1 MMIRGLLL
9 EYTGTLLVSAS
20 LIFMH
25 ANPIVVG
32 LAYTSALYIADGNSE
47 GFFTPLGLL
56 LNYLLGRLTWTNSLK
71 LLAVQILAVLSVV
84 LLQKHK
90 PLKVA

>member
-1 MMIRGLLL
+1 MIRGFLL
-9 EYTGTLLVSAS
+9 EYVGTLLISAS
-20 LIFMH
+20 LIFTH

-32 LAYTSALYIADGNSE
+32 IAYASALFVADGQSD
-47 GFFTPLGLL
+47 GFFTPLGVL
-56 LNYLLGRLTWTNSLK
+56 LNYFLGRLTWMNSLK

-84 LLQKHK
+84 LLEKNK